1 MEMLIHPKRLKELN
15 EKSDLRGWVAIL
27 SRFALIAANTVA
39 LAHFWGTGWAVPLF
53 VTQGIQLTCLYAGVH
68 ELSHYTVFKT
78 RWLNEVFGRLLA
90 FTVFVCRHFDRQEH
104 LQHHLYTNDLNK
116 DAEIR
121 YGGPYTLVSYL
132 LYLFGIS
139 YWYRRLKKIL
149 DCAFGPNKWAHL
161 TDEQFAL
168 VKKDAR
174 QMVLGYALIVVLSIA
189 LQSPAALYFWI
200 LPMFT
205 MKVFQQ
211 IQNVTEHTG
220 MPNEEGIF
228 NSTRTIKTN
237 PVWRWLLWNMPY
249 HTAHHYY
256 PSVPF
261 FRLPTLHKEMVE
273 ARGGKQP
280 ETIGYLQFQWHMIR
294 KLISE
299 NSSQFNGKN
308 VKEY

>member
-1 MEMLIHPKRLKELN
+1 MEMLIHPRRLKELN
-15 EKSDLRGWVAIL
+15 EKSDLRGWGRHFVSICTYRSKH
-27 SRFALIAANTVA
+27 SRTRPFLGNR
-39 LAHFWGTGWAVPLF
+39 LAVPLF

-205 MKVFQQ
+205 H
-211 IQNVTEHTG
+211 E
-220 MPNEEGIF
+220 
-228 NSTRTIKTN
+228 
-237 PVWRWLLWNMPY
+237 
-249 HTAHHYY
+249 
-256 PSVPF
+256 SVP
-261 FRLPTLHKEMVE
+261 
-273 ARGGKQP
+273 ANP
-280 ETIGYLQFQWHMIR
+280 ECHRAHWHA
-294 KLISE
+294 E
-299 NSSQFNGKN
+299 
-308 VKEY
+308 